1 MSITVDGLRKS
12 YPVIDEEHYSST
24 RVRYWL
30 AEAQL
35 DLRPC
40 VWGARW
46 ERGVYAYAAHKLIM
60 EKTALDANDDGLGG
74 MEANRG
80 SITGESDSVDG
91 VSHSVS
97 YASPAS
103 SGSSSA
109 KVEMP
114 WEKTIPGQDYL
125 EMSAKVSIA
134 RGASYVG

>member
-1 MSITVDGLRKS
+1 MPITVDGLRRL
-12 YPVIDEEHYSST
+12 YPVIDAEHYPAA
-24 RVRYWL
+24 RVKFWL
-30 AEAQL
+30 AEARL
-35 DLRPC
+35 DLRQC
-40 VWGARW
+40 VWGTRW
-46 ERGVYAYAAHKLIM
+46 ERGVYAYAAHKLIV
-60 EKTALDANDDGLGG
+60 EKASSDANDSGLGG

-80 SITGESDSVDG
+80 SITGESESVDG

-109 KVEMP
+109 RVEMP